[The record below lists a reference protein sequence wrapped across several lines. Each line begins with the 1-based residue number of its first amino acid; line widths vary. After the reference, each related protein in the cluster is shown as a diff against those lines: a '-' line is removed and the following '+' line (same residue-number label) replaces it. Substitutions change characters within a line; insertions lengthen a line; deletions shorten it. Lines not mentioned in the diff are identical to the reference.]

1 MKPDDYLEKIEQHR
15 QEIHVE
21 ENGEDRVRSRRE
33 LHRNGRKN
41 GTRKTPKKKTSKLL
55 TTMFG
60 IFILIPV
67 GFLIYVVAFYEPDMP
82 ETALKD
88 NQFKMEVNTQKQDTA
103 SVSDEETYP
112 PDDFEDT
119 EKVDAAQPEE
129 NDPATVPAQPEEN
142 VDPAPVEEQP
152 EETEDPVT
160 EERTHVVAPGETLF
174 RIAMNYYGSPDGVET
189 IKSANGLSSNE
200 ISAGQTLR
208 IP

>member
-15 QEIHVE
+15 QEIHVDK
-21 ENGEDRVRSRRE
+21 NGEDRVRSRRE

-41 GTRKTPKKKTSKLL
+41 GKGKTPKKKTSKLL

-67 GFLIYVVAFYEPDMP
+67 GFLIYVVAFYEPQMP

-88 NQFKMEVNTQKQDTA
+88 NQFKMEVNTPDQDSA
-103 SVSDEETYP
+103 SDSDEVDP
-112 PDDFEDT
+112 PSDEN
-119 EKVDAAQPEE
+119 ENIDAEQPET
-129 NDPATVPAQPEEN
+129 DSTTVPAQPEEN
-142 VDPAPVEEQP
+142 VDPAPVEDEP
-152 EETEDPVT
+152 EKTEETDA